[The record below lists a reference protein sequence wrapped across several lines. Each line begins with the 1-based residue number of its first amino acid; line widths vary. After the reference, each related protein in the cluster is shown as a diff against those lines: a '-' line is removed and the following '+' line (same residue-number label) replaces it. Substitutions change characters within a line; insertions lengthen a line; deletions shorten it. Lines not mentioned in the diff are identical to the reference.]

1 MARVM
6 LAALIA
12 LLLIAAASGAA
23 AQSRPLDIYFIDVE
37 GGQATLFVAPSGESM
52 LIDAG
57 YATDNARD
65 AGRIVAAASAAG
77 LRQIDYLVVTHF
89 HGDHIGGVPQLAER
103 FPIRTFVD
111 HGDSIE
117 SEDAAQQLFKASAAA
132 RRKARHLLVK
142 PGDTIPIKDLD
153 VRVVAARA
161 ALLKS
166 PLPGAGAANPLCRDH
181 VAKTPEQGPRLR
193 PSTIG
198 EPSSENFMSVAT
210 MIAHGSFRLADLGD
224 LAWNQ
229 EAALVCPANLL
240 GTADVYLTTAHG
252 QMISGPPAL
261 VHGLRPRAIIMNNA
275 LNKGGDSPTL
285 AVLKGAGADIWQLH
299 TSKLPAS
306 PGENAAETFIANI
319 GESDPGHWI
328 KLSAQRDGS
337 FVVTNGRTNFS
348 KTYPATE
355 RRTD

>member
-1 MARVM
+1 MLRVM
-6 LAALIA
+6 LWALVAFVLAGAAPSMA
-12 LLLIAAASGAA
+12 QSGA
-23 AQSRPLDIYFIDVE
+23 LDIYFIDVE

-65 AGRIVAAASAAG
+65 AERIVAAASDAA
-77 LRQIDYLVVTHF
+77 LRQIDYLVITHH
-89 HGDHIGGVPQLAER
+89 HGDHIGGVPQLAAR

-117 SEDAAQQLFKASAAA
+117 SEESAQALFKAYAAA
-132 RRKARHLLVK
+132 RSKSRHLLVK
-142 PGDTIPIKDLD
+142 PGDRVPIEGLD
-153 VRVVAARA
+153 VRVVAARSE
-161 ALLKS
+161 LLKT
-166 PLPGAGAANPLCRDH
+166 PLPGAGSANPLCREH
-181 VAKTPEQGPRLR
+181 VTKTPEQGPRLR

-210 MIAHGSFRLADLGD
+210 VIAHGSFRLVDLGD

-229 EAALVCPANLL
+229 EAALVCPTNLL
-240 GTADVYLTTAHG
+240 GVADVYLATAHG

-285 AVLKGAGADIWQLH
+285 AVLKASGADLWQLH

-306 PGENAAETFIANI
+306 PGENAAETFIANV
-319 GESDPGHWI
+319 GDSDPGHWI
-328 KLSAQRDGS
+328 KVSAQHDGS
-337 FVVTNGRTNFS
+337 FVVTNGRTKFR
-348 KTYPATE
+348 KAYPATAG
-355 RRTD
+355 RGN